1 MLLANK
7 ANCNLRI
14 FWSLDF
20 GEWITTVVPVTRFLV
35 LTLSGFRINTD
46 MGWMSAITIS
56 MVLSMDFPL
65 LPTLLKK
72 VDAESD
78 TLT

>member
-7 ANCNLRI
+7 ANCNLTI
-14 FWSLDF
+14 FWNLDF
-20 GEWITTVVPVTRFLV
+20 VIWITTIVPVTRFLV
-35 LTLSGFRINTD
+35 LALSGFRMNID
-46 MGWMSAITIS
+46 IGWMSAITIS
-56 MVLSMDFPL
+56 MALSMDFLL
-65 LPTLLKK
+65 LPNLHKK